1 MATKIID
8 NQTEWKP
15 VKIEME
21 FVTREQLAMF
31 VEIMGSSLTIAEAI
45 SKMSD
50 VACDVTENLDVYEM
64 ERAIDHMIDNVTW
77 QKLKTMVNI

>member
-21 FVTREQLAMF
+21 FTTREQLAMF
-31 VEIMGSSLTIAEAI
+31 VEIMGSSFTIAEVI

-50 VACDVTENLDVYEM
+50 VACDVTENMDQDDM
-64 ERAIDHMIDNVTW
+64 EPVIDQLVDAATW
-77 QKLKTMVNI
+77 LKLKTIANI